1 MAKRRSKRALQFGA
15 LPWRI
20 GERGTREIML
30 LTSRE
35 THRWIIP
42 KGWPIKGRKPADV
55 ASQEAYEEAGL
66 MGRIVS
72 KRPLGNFHY
81 EKRLAKKEI
90 LCEVRVFLFRVGRQ
104 LDHWPEEHARE
115 TRWFD
120 ATEAAELVEEGGL
133 RKSSGALPAHTS
145 GSLRTTTG
153 RGWRAS
159 RDAHDE
165 SRQDGRSVLEQE
177 TNWGFLPSFQWRW
190 LTALPGRTDWGV
202 DADRKGGISPVPDT

>member
-1 MAKRRSKRALQFGA
+1 VNWRAQNHPVDKHDVQDHKHDWHLKRFDCANGTAVTNSTGLQQDDTRGEMAKRRSKRALQFGA

-133 RKSSGALPAHTS
+133 AEIIRRFA
-145 GSLRTTTG
+145 GSYVRFI
-153 RGWRAS
+153 AY
-159 RDAHDE
+159 DN
-165 SRQDGRSVLEQE
+165 RQRLAGQ
-177 TNWGFLPSFQWRW
+177 P
-190 LTALPGRTDWGV
+190 
-202 DADRKGGISPVPDT
+202 